1 MLQHEM
7 VIDIIM
13 DKHETVT
20 YVDTCEILLSASG
33 ILNEHRELYKKHDI
47 DLDMIESYGNV
58 LIEYELTSMIC
69 IDTQYMNIMMEM
81 EMNMM

>member
-13 DKHETVT
+13 DKHEMVT

-47 DLDMIESYGNV
+47 DLDMIESHGSV
-58 LIEYELTSMIC
+58 LIKYELTSMIC
-69 IDTQYMNIMMEM
+69 IDT
-81 EMNMM
+81 